1 MFREIGESRSRAQVE
16 EALPG
21 DKHFRNQIRSLPVQ
35 TPRQ

>member
-1 MFREIGESRSRAQVE
+1 VE